1 MVVAV
6 CVFKRVMG
14 VCACVCV
21 WMVGGGGD
29 GWYVCVGGGGDGG
42 NVCMYVCV
50 QVQVSW

>member
-6 CVFKRVMG
+6 CVFRWVIG
-14 VCACVCV
+14 GCVCACVCV

-29 GWYVCVGGGGDGG
+29 GWYVCVGGGG

-50 QVQVSW
+50 RVQVSW